1 MRHGKKINHLSR
13 TSEHRKALMMN
24 LSNELIRHKRIN
36 TTLAKAK
43 ALKKFVEP
51 LITKSKTDTTHSR
64 RIVFSYLRSKE
75 IVQELFQT
83 VAEKVGERPGGYTR
97 IIKLGT
103 RFGDNAEM
111 AMIELV
117 DFNEIYQKEE
127 KKTRTRR
134 RKRKSS
140 TTPKPVAETAQAAE
154 EVTEEKAQEE
164 STGQSEEA
172 VVENETTQ
180 TEEVQEE
187 VVEKETEQEESAEEK
202 VEEKTEDDEKATE
215 EPKAEDIKSEEESS
229 EEDKDEEKKS

>member
-64 RIVFSYLRSKE
+64 RIVFSHLRNKE

-111 AMIELV
+111 ALIELV

-140 TTPKPVAETAQAAE
+140 TTPKPVAEEAQATE
-154 EVTEEKAQEE
+154 EVVEEEAQEQ
-164 STGQSEEA
+164 STEAQEEA
-172 VVENETTQ
+172 VVENEAATK
-180 TEEVQEE
+180 TEDAIET
-187 VVEKETEQEESAEEK
+187 ETEQEEPAEEK
-202 VEEKTEDDEKATE
+202 IEETAQAEEEVTE
-215 EPKAEDIKSEEESS
+215 EPKAEDTKSEENGS
-229 EEDKDEEKKS
+229 EENEDEDEEKKN